1 MKYTL
6 LEKCNADVFKAILDI
21 KGEQP
26 EIGEN
31 LLALLQKHQYWWQMN
46 GEEILR
52 FAAYLPSE
60 IWNCKI
66 HTFYLLFESQPT
78 TEMP

>member
-1 MKYTL
+1 MSQTL

-21 KGEQP
+21 KSEQP
-26 EIGEN
+26 PIGEN
-31 LLALLQKHQYWWQMN
+31 LLTLLQKHKFWWQMD

-60 IWNCKI
+60 IWNRKI

-78 TEMP
+78 TKMP